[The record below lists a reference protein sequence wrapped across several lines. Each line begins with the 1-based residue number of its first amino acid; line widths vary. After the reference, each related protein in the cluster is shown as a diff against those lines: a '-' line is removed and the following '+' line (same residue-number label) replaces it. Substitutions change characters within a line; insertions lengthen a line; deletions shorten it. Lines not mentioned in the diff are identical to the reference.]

1 MYFHVS
7 DYNGLFIFNYPM
19 PKHSFHEIKP
29 RHLRKKWDFSTN
41 MKVFYVFGQIS
52 NQSVPFYF
60 FYLSLVLV
68 YRFISSSLLRDLW
81 PSVAKRSRSN
91 RWNLYFHVSNDNG
104 LFIFNYPMPT
114 PCLARDL
121 KNIFLFCKTQ
131 ISLLWSLFVLR
142 FLYDYI
148 EKKAWM
154 SFPNTR
160 RFVIYS

>member
-1 MYFHVS
+1 MGFFNQYESILCFRTDFKSVS
-7 DYNGLFIFNYPM
+7 SVLFLLFVF
-19 PKHSFHEIKP
+19 SFAK
-29 RHLRKKWDFSTN
+29 
-41 MKVFYVFGQIS
+41 
-52 NQSVPFYF
+52 
-60 FYLSLVLV
+60 VLV

>member
-1 MYFHVS
+1 MGFFNQYESILCFRTDFKSVS
-7 DYNGLFIFNYPM
+7 SVLFLLFVF
-19 PKHSFHEIKP
+19 SFAK
-29 RHLRKKWDFSTN
+29 
-41 MKVFYVFGQIS
+41 
-52 NQSVPFYF
+52 
-60 FYLSLVLV
+60 VLV
-68 YRFISSSLLRDLW
+68 YRFISSYLLRDLW

>member
-1 MYFHVS
+1 MGFFNQYESILCFRTDFKSVS
-7 DYNGLFIFNYPM
+7 SVLFLLFVF
-19 PKHSFHEIKP
+19 SFAK
-29 RHLRKKWDFSTN
+29 
-41 MKVFYVFGQIS
+41 
-52 NQSVPFYF
+52 
-60 FYLSLVLV
+60 VLV

-104 LFIFNYPMPT
+104 LFIFDYPMPT

-121 KNIFLFCKTQ
+121 NNIFLFCKTQ
-131 ISLLWSLFVLR
+131 ISLLWSLFVLK

-160 RFVIYS
+160 RFIIYS

>member
-1 MYFHVS
+1 MGFFNQYESILCFQTDFKSVS
-7 DYNGLFIFNYPM
+7 SVLFLLFVF
-19 PKHSFHEIKP
+19 SFAK
-29 RHLRKKWDFSTN
+29 
-41 MKVFYVFGQIS
+41 
-52 NQSVPFYF
+52 
-60 FYLSLVLV
+60 VLV

>member
-1 MYFHVS
+1 MGFFNQYESILCFRTDFKSVS
-7 DYNGLFIFNYPM
+7 SVLFLLFVF
-19 PKHSFHEIKP
+19 SFAK
-29 RHLRKKWDFSTN
+29 
-41 MKVFYVFGQIS
+41 
-52 NQSVPFYF
+52 
-60 FYLSLVLV
+60 VLV

-131 ISLLWSLFVLR
+131 ISLLWSLFVLK

-160 RFVIYS
+160 RFIIYS

>member
-1 MYFHVS
+1 MGFFNQYESILCFRTDFKSVS
-7 DYNGLFIFNYPM
+7 SVLFLLFVF
-19 PKHSFHEIKP
+19 SFAK
-29 RHLRKKWDFSTN
+29 
-41 MKVFYVFGQIS
+41 
-52 NQSVPFYF
+52 
-60 FYLSLVLV
+60 VLV

-81 PSVAKRSRSN
+81 RSVAKRSRSN

-121 KNIFLFCKTQ
+121 NNIFLFCKTQ
-131 ISLLWSLFVLR
+131 ISLLWSLFVLK

>member
-1 MYFHVS
+1 MGFFNQYESILCFRTDFKSVS
-7 DYNGLFIFNYPM
+7 SVLFLLFVF
-19 PKHSFHEIKP
+19 SFAK
-29 RHLRKKWDFSTN
+29 
-41 MKVFYVFGQIS
+41 
-52 NQSVPFYF
+52 
-60 FYLSLVLV
+60 VLV

-121 KNIFLFCKTQ
+121 NNIFLFCKTQ

>member
-1 MYFHVS
+1 MGFFNQYESILCFRTDFKSVS
-7 DYNGLFIFNYPM
+7 SVLFLLFVF
-19 PKHSFHEIKP
+19 SFAK
-29 RHLRKKWDFSTN
+29 
-41 MKVFYVFGQIS
+41 
-52 NQSVPFYF
+52 
-60 FYLSLVLV
+60 VLV

-104 LFIFNYPMPT
+104 LFIFDYPMPT

-121 KNIFLFCKTQ
+121 NNIFLFCKTQ
-131 ISLLWSLFVLR
+131 ISLLWSLFVLK

>member
-1 MYFHVS
+1 MGFFNQYESILCFRTDFKSVS
-7 DYNGLFIFNYPM
+7 SVLILLFVF
-19 PKHSFHEIKP
+19 SFAK
-29 RHLRKKWDFSTN
+29 
-41 MKVFYVFGQIS
+41 
-52 NQSVPFYF
+52 
-60 FYLSLVLV
+60 VLV
-68 YRFISSSLLRDLW
+68 YRFISPSLLRDLW

-121 KNIFLFCKTQ
+121 NNIFLFCKTQ
-131 ISLLWSLFVLR
+131 ISLLWSLFVLK

>member
-1 MYFHVS
+1 MGFFNQYESILCFRTDFKSVS
-7 DYNGLFIFNYPM
+7 SVLFLLFVF
-19 PKHSFHEIKP
+19 SFAK
-29 RHLRKKWDFSTN
+29 
-41 MKVFYVFGQIS
+41 
-52 NQSVPFYF
+52 
-60 FYLSLVLV
+60 VLV

-81 PSVAKRSRSN
+81 PSVAKRSRWN

>member
-1 MYFHVS
+1 MGFFNQYESILCFRTDFKSVS
-7 DYNGLFIFNYPM
+7 SVLFLLFVF
-19 PKHSFHEIKP
+19 SFAK
-29 RHLRKKWDFSTN
+29 
-41 MKVFYVFGQIS
+41 
-52 NQSVPFYF
+52 
-60 FYLSLVLV
+60 VLV

-121 KNIFLFCKTQ
+121 NNIFLFCKTQ
-131 ISLLWSLFVLR
+131 ISLLWSLFLLK

-148 EKKAWM
+148 EKKPGWA
-154 SFPNTR
+154 SQIPEGL
-160 RFVIYS
+160 

>member
-1 MYFHVS
+1 MGFFNQFESILCFQTDFKSVS
-7 DYNGLFIFNYPM
+7 SVLFLLFVF
-19 PKHSFHEIKP
+19 SFAK
-29 RHLRKKWDFSTN
+29 
-41 MKVFYVFGQIS
+41 
-52 NQSVPFYF
+52 
-60 FYLSLVLV
+60 VLV
-68 YRFISSSLLRDLW
+68 YRFISSYLLRDLW

>member
-1 MYFHVS
+1 MGFFNQYESILCFRTDFKSVS
-7 DYNGLFIFNYPM
+7 SVLFLLFVF
-19 PKHSFHEIKP
+19 SFAK
-29 RHLRKKWDFSTN
+29 
-41 MKVFYVFGQIS
+41 
-52 NQSVPFYF
+52 
-60 FYLSLVLV
+60 VLV

-121 KNIFLFCKTQ
+121 NNIFLFCKTQ
-131 ISLLWSLFVLR
+131 ISLLWSLFVLK

-160 RFVIYS
+160 RFIIYS

>member
-1 MYFHVS
+1 MGFFNQYECVLCFRTDFKSVS
-7 DYNGLFIFNYPM
+7 SVLFLLFVF
-19 PKHSFHEIKP
+19 SFAK
-29 RHLRKKWDFSTN
+29 
-41 MKVFYVFGQIS
+41 
-52 NQSVPFYF
+52 
-60 FYLSLVLV
+60 VLV

-121 KNIFLFCKTQ
+121 NNIFLFCKTQ
-131 ISLLWSLFVLR
+131 ISLLWSLFVLK

>member
-1 MYFHVS
+1 MGFFNQYESILCFRTDFKSVS
-7 DYNGLFIFNYPM
+7 SVLFLLFVF
-19 PKHSFHEIKP
+19 SFAK
-29 RHLRKKWDFSTN
+29 
-41 MKVFYVFGQIS
+41 
-52 NQSVPFYF
+52 
-60 FYLSLVLV
+60 VLV
-68 YRFISSSLLRDLW
+68 YRFISSSLLWDLW

-121 KNIFLFCKTQ
+121 NNIFLFCKTQ
-131 ISLLWSLFVLR
+131 ISLLWSLFVLK

>member
-1 MYFHVS
+1 MGFFNQYESILCFRTDFKSVS
-7 DYNGLFIFNYPM
+7 FVLFLLFVF
-19 PKHSFHEIKP
+19 SFAK
-29 RHLRKKWDFSTN
+29 
-41 MKVFYVFGQIS
+41 
-52 NQSVPFYF
+52 
-60 FYLSLVLV
+60 VLV

-121 KNIFLFCKTQ
+121 NNIFLFCKTQ
-131 ISLLWSLFVLR
+131 ISLLWSLFVLK

>member
-1 MYFHVS
+1 MGFFNQYESILYFRTDFKSVS
-7 DYNGLFIFNYPM
+7 SVLFLLFVF
-19 PKHSFHEIKP
+19 SFA
-29 RHLRKKWDFSTN
+29 
-41 MKVFYVFGQIS
+41 KV
-52 NQSVPFYF
+52 
-60 FYLSLVLV
+60 LS

-121 KNIFLFCKTQ
+121 NNIFLFCKTQ
-131 ISLLWSLFVLR
+131 ISLLWSLFVLK

-160 RFVIYS
+160 RFIIYS

>member
-1 MYFHVS
+1 MGFFNQYESILCFRTDFKSVS
-7 DYNGLFIFNYPM
+7 SVLFLLFVF
-19 PKHSFHEIKP
+19 SFAK
-29 RHLRKKWDFSTN
+29 
-41 MKVFYVFGQIS
+41 
-52 NQSVPFYF
+52 
-60 FYLSLVLV
+60 VLV

-104 LFIFNYPMPT
+104 LFIFDYPMPT

-121 KNIFLFCKTQ
+121 NNIFLFCKTQ
-131 ISLLWSLFVLR
+131 ISLLWSLFVLK
-142 FLYDYI
+142 FLHDYI

>member
-1 MYFHVS
+1 MGFFNQYESILCFRTDFKSVS
-7 DYNGLFIFNYPM
+7 SVLFLLFVF
-19 PKHSFHEIKP
+19 SFAK
-29 RHLRKKWDFSTN
+29 
-41 MKVFYVFGQIS
+41 
-52 NQSVPFYF
+52 
-60 FYLSLVLV
+60 VLV

-121 KNIFLFCKTQ
+121 NNIFLFCKTQ
-131 ISLLWSLFVLR
+131 ISLLWSLFVLK